1 MVIFVKSKNAIFMK
15 RLFLFSAI
23 VLGLMAPLSAQDSD
37 FASKVDDYVKQVMET
52 WQIPGASVAVSV
64 DNKVVFMKAYGVKEL
79 RPADGVGFAGVKYD
93 ECKFTQAGVK
103 PVVNKPGDPVKTS
116 SMFQIASVSKSF
128 TATVMAQLVNEG
140 KFKWTDT
147 VKKLLPDFEMFKD
160 NPYVSNNMLVR
171 DALLHSTGL
180 VDEAGTYFGNLGY
193 DREDTY
199 KLLGFLKPG
208 FSFRSGYDYNNITF
222 VVCSKLIEKYT
233 GKSWEDNV
241 RERVFK
247 PLGMKSSTMNADGF
261 AAAKDVIT
269 PHDYTY
275 AGGGKVAVLPLYGDE
290 QALNWLT
297 VIGPAGSLVSNVED
311 LIRYAQF
318 HCNNGYIVNRDKE
331 GNVVDTT
338 VVMPRKAMLPL
349 HRGYTVV
356 SQDSSMMRLYGMCWF
371 IEQNHNYKLYFHTG
385 TSWGVTAICYY
396 VPELKLAGCVL
407 LNCEVGANPRY
418 AIMRRVIDLVRG
430 AEEPLRD
437 YSAEYWKDY
446 TEYRD
451 KVIAEQKAKEKP
463 EVKPE
468 VADKSIFAGTYTKE
482 APFGDIII
490 TYEKGKLFRIPAKYA
505 GVKEWKKELKHK
517 SGTTYIFRS
526 DGHGF
531 ELTFR
536 MEDGKVTGF
545 DQEFGEGEEKAFGG
559 WTRK

>member
-1 MVIFVKSKNAIFMK
+1 MK
-15 RLFLFSAI
+15 RLFLFSAMM
-23 VLGLMAPLSAQDSD
+23 LGFLAPLSAQDSD
-37 FASKVDDYVKQVMET
+37 FAKKVDEYVLQVMDT
-52 WQIPGASVAVSV
+52 WQLPGAAVAISV
-64 DNKVVFMKAYGVKEL
+64 DNKVVFKKAYGVKEL

-93 ECKFTQAGVK
+93 ECKFAQAGVK
-103 PVVNKPGDPVKTS
+103 PVVNKPGDPVNTS
-116 SMFQIASVSKSF
+116 SLFQIASVSKSF
-128 TATVMAQLVNEG
+128 TATVMAQLVDEG

-147 VKKLLPDFEMFKD
+147 VKKLLPDFRMFPGD
-160 NPYVSNNMLVR
+160 DYVTNNMLVR

-180 VDEAGTYFGNLGY
+180 VNEAGTYFGNLGY
-193 DREDTY
+193 DRDETY
-199 KLLGFLKPG
+199 TMLGLLKPG
-208 FSFRSGYDYNNITF
+208 FSFRSAYDYNNITF

-233 GKSWEDNV
+233 GKSWEENV

-247 PLGMKSSTMNADGF
+247 PLGMTSSTMNADGF
-261 AAAKDVIT
+261 AAAKDVVT
-269 PHDYTY
+269 PHDWTY
-275 AGGGKVAVLPLYGDE
+275 SGDGKATVLPLYGDE

-297 VIGPAGSLVSNVED
+297 VIGPAGSLCSTVED

-318 HCNNGYIVNRDKE
+318 HCNNGYIVNRDGE

-338 VVMPRKAMLPL
+338 FIMPRKAMLPL
-349 HRGYTVV
+349 HRGYTVT
-356 SQDSSMMRLYGMCWF
+356 SQDSTMMRLYGMCWF
-371 IEQNHNYKLYFHTG
+371 IEQNNRYKLYFHTG
-385 TSWGVTAICYY
+385 TSWGVTAICYF

-430 AEEPLRD
+430 EKEPLRD
-437 YSAEYWKDY
+437 YSTEYWKDY
-446 TEYRD
+446 TSYRD
-451 KVIAEQKAKEKP
+451 KVIAEQKAKPKP
-463 EVKPE
+463 DVFPE
-468 VADKSIFAGTYTKE
+468 VANPGIFAGTYTKE

-490 TYEKGKLFRIPAKYA
+490 TYEKGKLYRIPAKFK

-517 SGTTYIFRS
+517 SGTTYVFRS

-531 ELTFR
+531 ELTFN

>member
-1 MVIFVKSKNAIFMK
+1 MK
-15 RLFLFSAI
+15 RLFLFSAMM
-23 VLGLMAPLSAQDSD
+23 LGFLTPLSAQDSD
-37 FASKVDDYVKQVMET
+37 FANKVDEYVVQVMDT
-52 WQIPGASVAVSV
+52 WQLPGAAVAISV

-93 ECKFTQAGVK
+93 ECKFAQAGVK
-103 PVVNKPGDPVKTS
+103 PVVNNPGDPVNTS
-116 SMFQIASVSKSF
+116 SLFQIASVSKSF

-147 VKKLLPDFEMFKD
+147 VKNLLPDFRMFPGD
-160 NPYVSNNMLVR
+160 DYVTNNMLVR

-193 DREDTY
+193 DRDETY
-199 KLLGFLKPG
+199 TMLGLLKPG
-208 FSFRSGYDYNNITF
+208 FSFRSAYDYNNITF

-233 GKSWEDNV
+233 GKTWEENI

-247 PLGMKSSTMNADGF
+247 PLGMTSSTMNADGF
-261 AAAKDVIT
+261 AAAKDVVT

-275 AGGGKVAVLPLYGDE
+275 AGDGKVSVLPLYGDE

-297 VIGPAGSLVSNVED
+297 VIGPAGSLCSTVED
-311 LIRYAQF
+311 LIKYAQF
-318 HCNNGYIVNRDKE
+318 HCNNGYVVNRDAE

-338 VVMPRKAMLPL
+338 FIMPRKAMLPL
-349 HRGYTVV
+349 HRGYTVT
-356 SQDSSMMRLYGMCWF
+356 SLDSTMMRLYGMCWF
-371 IEQNHNYKLYFHTG
+371 IEQNNRYKLYFHTG
-385 TSWGVTAICYY
+385 TSWGVTAICYF

-418 AIMRRVIDLVRG
+418 AIMRRVVDLVRG
-430 AEEPLRD
+430 EKEPLRD

-446 TEYRD
+446 TTSRD
-451 KVIAEQKAKEKP
+451 KAIAEQNAKPKP
-463 EVKPE
+463 DVFPE
-468 VADKSIFAGTYTKE
+468 VADRSIFAGTYTKE

-490 TYEKGKLFRIPAKYA
+490 TYEKGKLYRIPAKFK

-517 SGTTYIFRS
+517 SGTTYVFRS

-531 ELTFR
+531 EVTFN

-559 WTRK
+559 WTKK

>member
-1 MVIFVKSKNAIFMK
+1 MK
-15 RLFLFSAI
+15 RLFLFSAMM
-23 VLGLMAPLSAQDSD
+23 LGFLAPLSAQDSD
-37 FASKVDDYVKQVMET
+37 FAKKVDEYVLQVMDT
-52 WQIPGASVAVSV
+52 WQLPGAAVAISV
-64 DNKVVFMKAYGVKEL
+64 DNKVVFKKAYGVKEL

-93 ECKFTQAGVK
+93 ECKFAQAGVK
-103 PVVNKPGDPVKTS
+103 PVVNKPGDPVNTS
-116 SMFQIASVSKSF
+116 SLFQIASVSKSF
-128 TATVMAQLVNEG
+128 TATVMAQLVDEG

-147 VKKLLPDFEMFKD
+147 VKKLLPDFRMFPGD
-160 NPYVSNNMLVR
+160 DYVTNNMLVR

-180 VDEAGTYFGNLGY
+180 VNEAGTYFGNQGY
-193 DREDTY
+193 DRDETY
-199 KLLGFLKPG
+199 TMLGLLKPG
-208 FSFRSGYDYNNITF
+208 FSFRSAYDYNNITF

-233 GKSWEDNV
+233 GKSWEENV

-247 PLGMKSSTMNADGF
+247 PLGMTSSTMNADGF
-261 AAAKDVIT
+261 AAAKDVVT
-269 PHDYTY
+269 PHDWTY
-275 AGGGKVAVLPLYGDE
+275 SGDGKATVLPLYGDE

-297 VIGPAGSLVSNVED
+297 VIGPAGSLCSTVED

-318 HCNNGYIVNRDKE
+318 HCNNGYIVNRDGE

-338 VVMPRKAMLPL
+338 FIMPRKAMLPL
-349 HRGYTVV
+349 HRGYTVT
-356 SQDSSMMRLYGMCWF
+356 SQDSTMMRLYGMCWF
-371 IEQNHNYKLYFHTG
+371 IEQNNRYKLYFHTG
-385 TSWGVTAICYY
+385 TSWGVTAICYF

-430 AEEPLRD
+430 EKEPLRD
-437 YSAEYWKDY
+437 YSTEYWKDY
-446 TEYRD
+446 TSYRD
-451 KVIAEQKAKEKP
+451 KVIAEQKAKPKP
-463 EVKPE
+463 DVFPE
-468 VADKSIFAGTYTKE
+468 VANPGIFAGTYTKE

-490 TYEKGKLFRIPAKYA
+490 TYEKGKLYRIPAKFK

-517 SGTTYIFRS
+517 SGTTYVFRS

-531 ELTFR
+531 ELTFN

>member
-1 MVIFVKSKNAIFMK
+1 MK
-15 RLFLFSAI
+15 RLFLFSAMM
-23 VLGLMAPLSAQDSD
+23 LGFLAPLSAQDSD
-37 FASKVDDYVKQVMET
+37 FAKKVDEYVLQVMDT
-52 WQIPGASVAVSV
+52 WQLPGAAVAISV
-64 DNKVVFMKAYGVKEL
+64 DNKVVFKKAYGVKEL

-93 ECKFTQAGVK
+93 ECKFAQAGVK
-103 PVVNKPGDPVKTS
+103 PVVNKPGDPVNTS
-116 SMFQIASVSKSF
+116 SLFQIASVSKSF
-128 TATVMAQLVNEG
+128 TATVMAQLVEEG

-147 VKKLLPDFEMFKD
+147 VKKLLPDFRMFPGD
-160 NPYVSNNMLVR
+160 DYVTNNMLVR

-180 VDEAGTYFGNLGY
+180 VNEAGTYFGNLGY
-193 DREDTY
+193 DRDETY
-199 KLLGFLKPG
+199 TMLGLLKPG
-208 FSFRSGYDYNNITF
+208 FSFRSAYDYNNITF

-233 GKSWEDNV
+233 GKSWEENV

-247 PLGMKSSTMNADGF
+247 PLGMTSSTMNADGF
-261 AAAKDVIT
+261 AAAKDVVT
-269 PHDYTY
+269 PHDWTY
-275 AGGGKVAVLPLYGDE
+275 SGDGKATVLPLYGDE

-297 VIGPAGSLVSNVED
+297 VIGPAGSLCSTVED

-318 HCNNGYIVNRDKE
+318 HCNNGYIVNRDGD

-338 VVMPRKAMLPL
+338 FIMPRKAMLPL
-349 HRGYTVV
+349 HRGYTVT
-356 SQDSSMMRLYGMCWF
+356 SQDSTMMRLYGMCWF
-371 IEQNHNYKLYFHTG
+371 IEQNNRYKLYFHTG
-385 TSWGVTAICYY
+385 TSWGVTAICYF

-430 AEEPLRD
+430 EKEPLRD
-437 YSAEYWKDY
+437 YSTEYWKDY
-446 TEYRD
+446 TSYRD
-451 KVIAEQKAKEKP
+451 KVIAEQKAKPKP
-463 EVKPE
+463 DVFPE
-468 VADKSIFAGTYTKE
+468 VANPGIFAGTYTKE

-490 TYEKGKLFRIPAKYA
+490 TYEKGKLYRIPAKFK

-517 SGTTYIFRS
+517 SGTTYVFRS

-531 ELTFR
+531 ELTFN

>member
-1 MVIFVKSKNAIFMK
+1 MK
-15 RLFLFSAI
+15 RLFLFSAMM
-23 VLGLMAPLSAQDSD
+23 LGFLAPLSAQDSD
-37 FASKVDDYVKQVMET
+37 FAKKVDEYVLQVMDT
-52 WQIPGASVAVSV
+52 WQLPGAAVAISV
-64 DNKVVFMKAYGVKEL
+64 DNKVVFKKAYGVKEL

-93 ECKFTQAGVK
+93 ECKFAQAGVK
-103 PVVNKPGDPVKTS
+103 PVVNKPGDPVNTS
-116 SMFQIASVSKSF
+116 SLFQIASVSKSF
-128 TATVMAQLVNEG
+128 TATVMAQLVDEG

-147 VKKLLPDFEMFKD
+147 VKKLLPDFRMFPGD
-160 NPYVSNNMLVR
+160 DYVTNNMLVR

-180 VDEAGTYFGNLGY
+180 VNEAGTYFGNLGY
-193 DREDTY
+193 DRDETY
-199 KLLGFLKPG
+199 TMLGLLKPG
-208 FSFRSGYDYNNITF
+208 FSFRSAYDYNNITF

-233 GKSWEDNV
+233 GKSWEENV

-247 PLGMKSSTMNADGF
+247 PLGMTSSTMNADGF
-261 AAAKDVIT
+261 AAAKDVVT
-269 PHDYTY
+269 PHDWTY
-275 AGGGKVAVLPLYGDE
+275 SGDGKATVLPLYGDE

-297 VIGPAGSLVSNVED
+297 VIGPAGSLCSTVED

-318 HCNNGYIVNRDKE
+318 HCNNGYIVNRDGD

-338 VVMPRKAMLPL
+338 FIMPRKAMLPL
-349 HRGYTVV
+349 HRGYTVT
-356 SQDSSMMRLYGMCWF
+356 SQDSTMMRLYGMCWF
-371 IEQNHNYKLYFHTG
+371 IEQNNRYKLYFHTG
-385 TSWGVTAICYY
+385 TSWGVTAICYF

-430 AEEPLRD
+430 EKEPLRD
-437 YSAEYWKDY
+437 YSTEYWKDY
-446 TEYRD
+446 TSYRD
-451 KVIAEQKAKEKP
+451 KVIAEQKAKPKP
-463 EVKPE
+463 DVFPE
-468 VADKSIFAGTYTKE
+468 VANPGIFAGTYTKE

-490 TYEKGKLFRIPAKYA
+490 TYEKGKLYRIPAKFK

-517 SGTTYIFRS
+517 SGTTYVFRS

-531 ELTFR
+531 ELTFN

>member
-1 MVIFVKSKNAIFMK
+1 MK
-15 RLFLFSAI
+15 RLFLFSAMM
-23 VLGLMAPLSAQDSD
+23 LGFLAPLSAQDSD
-37 FASKVDDYVKQVMET
+37 FAKKVDEYVLQVMDT
-52 WQIPGASVAVSV
+52 WQLPGAAVAISV
-64 DNKVVFMKAYGVKEL
+64 DNQVVFKKAYGVKEL

-93 ECKFTQAGVK
+93 ECKFAQAGVK
-103 PVVNKPGDPVKTS
+103 PVVNKPGDPVNTS
-116 SMFQIASVSKSF
+116 SLFQIASVSKSF
-128 TATVMAQLVNEG
+128 TATVMAQLVDEG

-147 VKKLLPDFEMFKD
+147 VKKLLPDFRMFPGD
-160 NPYVSNNMLVR
+160 DYVTNNMLVR

-180 VDEAGTYFGNLGY
+180 VNEAGTYFGNLGY
-193 DREDTY
+193 DRDETY
-199 KLLGFLKPG
+199 TMLGLLKPG
-208 FSFRSGYDYNNITF
+208 FSFRSAYDYNNITF

-233 GKSWEDNV
+233 GKSWEENV

-247 PLGMKSSTMNADGF
+247 PLGMTSSTMNADGF
-261 AAAKDVIT
+261 AAAKDVVT
-269 PHDYTY
+269 PHDWTY
-275 AGGGKVAVLPLYGDE
+275 SGDGKATVLPLYGDE

-297 VIGPAGSLVSNVED
+297 VIGPAGSLCSTVED

-318 HCNNGYIVNRDKE
+318 HCNNGYIVNRDGE

-338 VVMPRKAMLPL
+338 FIMPRKAMLPL
-349 HRGYTVV
+349 HRGYTVT
-356 SQDSSMMRLYGMCWF
+356 SQDSTMMRLYGMCWF
-371 IEQNHNYKLYFHTG
+371 IEQNNRYKLYFHTG
-385 TSWGVTAICYY
+385 TSWGVTAICYF

-430 AEEPLRD
+430 EKEPLRD
-437 YSAEYWKDY
+437 YSTEYWKDY
-446 TEYRD
+446 TSYRD
-451 KVIAEQKAKEKP
+451 KVIAEQKAKPKP
-463 EVKPE
+463 DVFPE
-468 VADKSIFAGTYTKE
+468 VANPGIFAGTYTKE

-490 TYEKGKLFRIPAKYA
+490 TYEKGKLYRIPAKFK

-517 SGTTYIFRS
+517 SGTTYVFRS

-531 ELTFR
+531 ELTFN

>member
-103 PVVNKPGDPVKTS
+103 PVVNKPGDLVKTS

-261 AAAKDVIT
+261 AAAKDVVT
-269 PHDYTY
+269 PPGSQLADRDRSGRQPCFQCGRPDQVRPVPLQQRLYCQSRQGRKRCGYNRGHAEKGNASSAPRIYRCKPGLIDDETLRN
-275 AGGGKVAVLPLYGDE
+275 VLVHRAEPRL
-290 QALNWLT
+290 QALLPHGNLL
-297 VIGPAGSLVSNVED
+297 GSYS
-311 LIRYAQF
+311 
-318 HCNNGYIVNRDKE
+318 H
-331 GNVVDTT
+331 
-338 VVMPRKAMLPL
+338 
-349 HRGYTVV
+349 
-356 SQDSSMMRLYGMCWF
+356 
-371 IEQNHNYKLYFHTG
+371 
-385 TSWGVTAICYY
+385 
-396 VPELKLAGCVL
+396 L
-407 LNCEVGANPRY
+407 LLC
-418 AIMRRVIDLVRG
+418 
-430 AEEPLRD
+430 
-437 YSAEYWKDY
+437 S
-446 TEYRD
+446 
-451 KVIAEQKAKEKP
+451 
-463 EVKPE
+463 
-468 VADKSIFAGTYTKE
+468 
-482 APFGDIII
+482 
-490 TYEKGKLFRIPAKYA
+490 
-505 GVKEWKKELKHK
+505 
-517 SGTTYIFRS
+517 
-526 DGHGF
+526 
-531 ELTFR
+531 
-536 MEDGKVTGF
+536 
-545 DQEFGEGEEKAFGG
+545 
-559 WTRK
+559 

>member
-1 MVIFVKSKNAIFMK
+1 MK
-15 RLFLFSAI
+15 RLFLFSAMM
-23 VLGLMAPLSAQDSD
+23 LGFLAPLSAQDSD
-37 FASKVDDYVKQVMET
+37 FAKKVDEYVLQVMDT
-52 WQIPGASVAVSV
+52 WQLPGAAVAISV
-64 DNKVVFMKAYGVKEL
+64 DNKVVFKKAYGVKEL

-93 ECKFTQAGVK
+93 ECKFAQAGVK
-103 PVVNKPGDPVKTS
+103 PVVNKPGDPVNTS
-116 SMFQIASVSKSF
+116 SLFQIASVSKSF
-128 TATVMAQLVNEG
+128 SATVMEQLVDEG

-147 VKKLLPDFEMFKD
+147 VKKLLPDFRMFPGD
-160 NPYVSNNMLVR
+160 DYVTNNMLVR

-180 VDEAGTYFGNLGY
+180 VNEAGTYFGNLGY
-193 DREDTY
+193 DRDETY
-199 KLLGFLKPG
+199 TMLGLLKPG
-208 FSFRSGYDYNNITF
+208 FSFRSAYDYNNITF

-233 GKSWEDNV
+233 GKSWEENV

-247 PLGMKSSTMNADGF
+247 PLGMTSSTMNADGF
-261 AAAKDVIT
+261 AAAKDVVT
-269 PHDYTY
+269 PHDWTY
-275 AGGGKVAVLPLYGDE
+275 SGDGKATVLPLYGDE

-297 VIGPAGSLVSNVED
+297 VIGPAGSLCSTVED

-318 HCNNGYIVNRDKE
+318 HCNNGYIVNRDGE

-338 VVMPRKAMLPL
+338 FIMPRKAMLPL
-349 HRGYTVV
+349 HRGYTVT
-356 SQDSSMMRLYGMCWF
+356 SQDSTMMRLYGMCWF
-371 IEQNHNYKLYFHTG
+371 IEQNNRYKLYFHTG
-385 TSWGVTAICYY
+385 TSWGVTAICYF

-430 AEEPLRD
+430 EKEPLRD
-437 YSAEYWKDY
+437 YSTEYWKDY
-446 TEYRD
+446 TSYRD
-451 KVIAEQKAKEKP
+451 KVIAEQKAKPKP
-463 EVKPE
+463 DVFPE
-468 VADKSIFAGTYTKE
+468 VANPGIFAGTYTKE

-490 TYEKGKLFRIPAKYA
+490 TYEKGKLYRIPAKFK

-517 SGTTYIFRS
+517 SGTTYVFRS

-531 ELTFR
+531 ELTFN